1 MLTVDVKFTGQDK
14 LNKKLREL
22 SAIKANT
29 KIGFFANSKYPD
41 GTHVAYVAYLNEM
54 GIHNPRRPFMRR
66 TVRRNLKK
74 WVNGIRH
81 NIKYGGL
88 SRSNVLNAYRKAG
101 IVAVGDVK
109 KTIQSWEPGGNS
121 PATVENKARRTIT
134 KGDNQ
139 RRKAGDRTWRQRWE
153 TASVFD
159 KSLNNPEQ
167 VLIDTGRMI
176 ASVAYEVE
184 G

>member
-29 KIGFFANSKYPD
+29 KIGFFEKSKYPD
-41 GTHVAYVAYLNEM
+41 GTPVAYVAYLNEM
-54 GIHNPRRPFMRR
+54 GIHNPRRPFLKR
-66 TVRRNLKK
+66 TIRRNLHK

-81 NIKYGGL
+81 SIKSGGL
-88 SRSNVLNAYRKAG
+88 SRNNVLNAYRKAG

-109 KTIQSWEPGGNS
+109 KTIRSWEPGGNA
-121 PATVENKARRTIT
+121 PATVAAKRRR
-134 KGDNQ
+134 GRNGRNQ
-139 RRKAGDRTWRQRWE
+139 QAI
-153 TASVFD
+153 
-159 KSLNNPEQ
+159 NPEQ

>member
-14 LNKKLREL
+14 LNRKLREL
-22 SAIKANT
+22 AAIKANT
-29 KIGFFANSKYPD
+29 KIGFFAKSKYPD
-41 GTHVAYVAYLNEM
+41 GTPVAYVAYLNEM

-101 IVAVGDVK
+101 IVAAGDVK

-121 PATVENKARRTIT
+121 PATVKAKERR
-134 KGDNQ
+134 GRNGRNQ
-139 RRKAGDRTWRQRWE
+139 RAI
-153 TASVFD
+153 
-159 KSLNNPEQ
+159 NPEQ

>member
-41 GTHVAYVAYLNEM
+41 GTSVAYVAYLNEY
-54 GIHNPRRPFMRR
+54 GGHNPTRPFMRR
-66 TVRRNLKK
+66 TVRKNIKK
-74 WVNGIRH
+74 WVRGISH
-81 NIKYGGL
+81 NIRFGGT
-88 SRSNVLNAYRKAG
+88 SKSNVLNAYRKAG

-109 KTIQSWEPGGNS
+109 RTIQSWEPGGNKPS
-121 PATVENKARRTIT
+121 TVEAKRRR
-134 KGDNQ
+134 GRNGRNQ
-139 RRKAGDRTWRQRWE
+139 QAI
-153 TASVFD
+153 
-159 KSLNNPEQ
+159 NPEQ

>member
-1 MLTVDVKFTGQDK
+1 
-14 LNKKLREL
+14 
-22 SAIKANT
+22 
-29 KIGFFANSKYPD
+29 
-41 GTHVAYVAYLNEM
+41 
-54 GIHNPRRPFMRR
+54 MRR

-109 KTIQSWEPGGNS
+109 KTIRSWEPGGNS
-121 PATVENKARRTIT
+121 PKTVAMKKRRGRSGKNTKAI
-134 KGDNQ
+134 
-139 RRKAGDRTWRQRWE
+139 
-153 TASVFD
+153 
-159 KSLNNPEQ
+159 NPET
-167 VLIDTGRMI
+167 VLIDSGLMI
-176 ASVAYEVE
+176 SSVAYEVE